1 MKITENVMGRIVD
14 SIRED
19 LAKIAEEQ
27 GPRLLKALDEQVRG
41 GGDSSIRLGIDVVL
55 TDKGSL
61 ENAVEVQTKYG
72 FVRKV
77 KDEDAY
83 IPHLIDLGE
92 TLFERQARIAGKDAA
107 AGEGVP
113 TIHVDMDAKCAEC
126 GKSGRCGNGLC
137 MDCTTKAISGKR
149 MKSAAG
155 QLVAKR
161 A

>member
-1 MKITENVMGRIVD
+1 MKITEKVICRIVD

-19 LAKIAEEQ
+19 LSKIAEEQ
-27 GPRLLKALDEQVRG
+27 GPRLLKALDEQVRE

-83 IPHLIDLGE
+83 IPHLIDLGD
-92 TLFERQARIAGKDAA
+92 TLFDHATKVKGRKGKEAA
-107 AGEGVP
+107 SGEGG
-113 TIHVDMDAKCAEC
+113 EE
-126 GKSGRCGNGLC
+126 
-137 MDCTTKAISGKR
+137 
-149 MKSAAG
+149 
-155 QLVAKR
+155 
-161 A
+161 